1 LVVATGSAALVYLQ
15 RQGAGL
21 VVAPTPRSAP
31 WRHGNSGRDLSHAP
45 WACSLGVG
53 PCGMAPG
60 SASWCCGS
68 PKTTQRRNVVMSDVI
83 HRSGS
88 PPPGSTMHPCR
99 SVSRPSQPGLA
110 PRSTFRGDRESVWGS
125 VNGPPVVDVI
135 AWPIAPSSCF
145 QPRPLHN
152 RPLWP
157 DPHGLTADCNRTFA
171 PHRPDLQALAGPIS
185 FSLWLRAHRQFG
197 PSHLPDRDS
206 LPC

>member
-1 LVVATGSAALVYLQ
+1 MEIQAATCHTRRGLARWASVPAEWPQGLRRGAVALWLS
-15 RQGAGL
+15 
-21 VVAPTPRSAP
+21 SAP
-31 WRHGNSGRDLSHAP
+31 N
-45 WACSLGVG
+45 
-53 PCGMAPG
+53 
-60 SASWCCGS
+60 S

-125 VNGPPVVDVI
+125 VNGPPVADVI